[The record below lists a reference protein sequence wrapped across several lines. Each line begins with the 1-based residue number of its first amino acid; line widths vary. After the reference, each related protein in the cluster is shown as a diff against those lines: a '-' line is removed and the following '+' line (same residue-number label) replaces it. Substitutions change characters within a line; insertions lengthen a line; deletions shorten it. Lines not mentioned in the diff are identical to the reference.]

1 MAEVVKF
8 DDLKEAGSE
17 NAAKVIFVYFCFH
30 SQIIIAEVLKLEDLK
45 AQGSLNAAKFLL
57 LLCALL
63 VIFILRMRDSYTNPS
78 ETKRIESFEIF
89 GLTKRIHETNLWK
102 SGLQNESTI
111 QIF

>member
-1 MAEVVKF
+1 MFCFQKGTKAPQAAGCIHSDFENGFIMAEVVKF

-63 VIFILRMRDSYTNPS
+63 VIFIPFNVIAFCLIS
-78 ETKRIESFEIF
+78 
-89 GLTKRIHETNLWK
+89 
-102 SGLQNESTI
+102 
-111 QIF
+111 